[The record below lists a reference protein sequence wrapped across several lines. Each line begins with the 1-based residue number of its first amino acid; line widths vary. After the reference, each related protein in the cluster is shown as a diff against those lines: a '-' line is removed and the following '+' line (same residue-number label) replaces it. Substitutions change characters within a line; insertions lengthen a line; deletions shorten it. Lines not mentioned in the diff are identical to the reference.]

1 MVISRT
7 TNKLAD
13 GTKKSIAYYACG
25 NWKNKGTAVCN
36 SNSIRVEK
44 ANEYVF
50 NKLSALL
57 SNENMV
63 KTIVSNV
70 NKERRRKVNPTK
82 NELTRIDKE
91 LEKLDKKKGKLF
103 EAYEDEIITKE
114 EFQVRKDEL
123 TERIKKLEEEKAP
136 LIVTLSDDINEEVPY
151 GLIKNILENFSK
163 VLTEST
169 SREQQ
174 KKLLHMIISEIT
186 INKLREIDSIKININ
201 DNLINYL
208 SKEEGVS
215 MKGTPSS
222 FTLRGVGLSLLSLD
236 IAI

>member
-1 MVISRT
+1 
-7 TNKLAD
+7 
-13 GTKKSIAYYACG
+13 
-25 NWKNKGTAVCN
+25 
-36 SNSIRVEK
+36 
-44 ANEYVF
+44 
-50 NKLSALL
+50 
-57 SNENMV
+57 MV

-114 EFQVRKDEL
+114 EFQVRKDDL

-136 LIVTLSDDINEEVPY
+136 LLVTLSDDVKEEVPY
-151 GLIKNILENFSK
+151 ELIKSILENFSK
-163 VLTEST
+163 VLIKSA

-186 INKLREIDSIKININ
+186 INELREIDSIKININ

-208 SKEEGVS
+208 SKGEGVS

-222 FTLRGVGLSLLSLD
+222 FILRNVGINILNFD